1 MSKQQVQKLIEL
13 PVDDP
18 RRVDGERER
27 RRYVKR
33 AGGLCK
39 DLSKADIEKANA
51 ICADYGLSAD
61 KAWDDIVVVPG
72 MK

>member
-1 MSKQQVQKLIEL
+1 MSKKQGQKLIEL

-18 RRVDGERER
+18 SRVAAERER

-39 DLSKADIEKANA
+39 GLSEADIERAKT
-51 ICADYGLSAD
+51 ICDEYGRSPD
-61 KAWDDIVVVPG
+61 EAWDDIVVVLG